1 MTAPKNCCGEKPR
14 FVEFSTFSYWY
25 CDVCKKEVSEEQDKS
40 DVGRSEEEFPSW
52 TQHWFF

>member
-25 CDVCKKEVSEEQDKS
+25 CDVCKKEVSEEQDRN